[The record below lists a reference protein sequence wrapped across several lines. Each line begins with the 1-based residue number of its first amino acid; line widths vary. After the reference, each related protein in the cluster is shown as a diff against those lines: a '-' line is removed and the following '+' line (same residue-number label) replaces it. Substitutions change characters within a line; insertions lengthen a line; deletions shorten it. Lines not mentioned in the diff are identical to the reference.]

1 MNARR
6 TVVVG
11 VDGSPQALRA
21 VRWAVPE
28 ARRRQAVLQL
38 VTALAWTE
46 DPLDGLPGLEQAQ
59 YVQYLREAAEKGLV
73 AAADVAAEVDPDV
86 PVERELVLG
95 FPAGVLLE
103 RSQTAELLVV
113 GDHGRGRI
121 ASAVAGSVAVSVAA
135 RSACPV
141 VVVRGAIPDG
151 ALPVVVG
158 IDGTPLSEAAIP
170 FAFDAAAARHVPLIA
185 VHTWLDEINDPALAE
200 LVDWQTAAVRA
211 EEVLAERLAGWGR
224 SIRTCPCSAVSP
236 ADAPGARCS
245 TRRRGRSSPSSAP
258 VGTATSRGCCST
270 RSATPWCTA
279 RAARSRSSAPPSDH
293 RGAAPPRTPLEHE
306 EDTMQ
311 AQDLMIRTVV
321 TVRPHMPVG
330 AAAVLLVSRGV
341 TSAPVV
347 TAEGVLRGMVSEV
360 DLLRAQP
367 VPDALTT
374 TPECSAT
381 AADVMTA
388 KPVTVRPTDGLAD
401 VAAVL
406 LDHGVRAA
414 PVVEGE
420 RLVGI
425 ISRHDILSFVA
436 RQQPTTAHGVRP
448 PAVAAS

>member
-28 ARRRQAVLQL
+28 ACRRQAVLQL
-38 VTALAWTE
+38 VTALALTE
-46 DPLDGLPGLEQAQ
+46 DTLDELPGLGQAP
-59 YVQYLREAAEKGLV
+59 YGQYLREAAEKGLV

-211 EEVLAERLAGWGR
+211 EELLAERLAGWGEKYPDVPVQR
-224 SIRTCPCSAVSP
+224 LVA
-236 ADAPGARCS
+236 
-245 TRRRGRSSPSSAP
+245 RGRAGHALLDQAARAQLAV
-258 VGTATSRGCCST
+258 VGSRGHGEI
-270 RSATPWCTA
+270 A
-279 RAARSRSSAPPSDH
+279 
-293 RGAAPPRTPLEHE
+293 
-306 EDTMQ
+306 
-311 AQDLMIRTVV
+311 
-321 TVRPHMPVG
+321 
-330 AAAVLLVSRGV
+330 
-341 TSAPVV
+341 
-347 TAEGVLRGMVSEV
+347 
-360 DLLRAQP
+360 
-367 VPDALTT
+367 
-374 TPECSAT
+374 
-381 AADVMTA
+381 
-388 KPVTVRPTDGLAD
+388 GL
-401 VAAVL
+401 L
-406 LDHGVRAA
+406 LDSVSNALVHGAGCPVAIVR
-414 PVVEGE
+414 
-420 RLVGI
+420 
-425 ISRHDILSFVA
+425 S
-436 RQQPTTAHGVRP
+436 TK
-448 PAVAAS
+448 